1 MKKHAVLLFLL
12 LRLTT
17 ARADIVMVNETAIG
31 EVKSKTVL
39 SIRGDMVRTD
49 NGTETSVIMDTGK
62 GEMTTLMHEQKMVVK
77 TDLNALKAASAAFA
91 DKAVPGADLKPT
103 ITSTGKKEKINGY
116 DCEIY
121 VVELK
126 GMSSRLWI
134 AKDYPGYEK
143 LKKELSVLEKLGTP
157 GQKQP
162 PMPGL
167 ALKTEYEQQGLK
179 FTTMLVSLKEQPV
192 DASIFKVPAGYKAP
206 GE

>member
-1 MKKHAVLLFLL
+1 MKKHALLLFLL

-49 NGTETSVIMDTGK
+49 NGTETSVIMDTAK

-77 TDLNALKAASAAFA
+77 TDLNALKAASAALG

-121 VVELK
+121 TVELK

-143 LKKELSVLEKLGTP
+143 LKKELSVMEKLGTP

-167 ALKTEYEQQGLK
+167 ALKTEYEQQGFK

-192 DASIFKVPAGYKAP
+192 DETIFKVPAGYKAP